1 MNYRGYNQD
10 VKESGVTRIMHYRYS
25 EYDGEPF
32 PTPESLWPYDKVFD
46 FILAYGEDAI
56 DALNELGED
65 QAELLEQLMQDG
77 LLEKAAGRYR
87 LTPRAVNQM
96 QRRAL
101 MEIFAHLP
109 RTGRDGHPTANAG
122 AGAERL
128 EGTRPYQFGDPV
140 SELDLHQSLRNAMA
154 EKAKTPGSP
163 LLPIDFN
170 ENHLEMH
177 LHEGTTS
184 CALCILID
192 MSGSM
197 MRYGRFI
204 AAKKVAMGLSA
215 LVQQRFPQDTVDI
228 VGFYSTAK
236 IIRDSE
242 LPLLMPKPVS
252 THEYS
257 IQVRVPLREADKTH
271 QHFTNLQ
278 MGMQLGRRLLNRRN
292 AAQKIMFIITDG
304 QPTAHLDGE
313 ILNLIYPPSKKTALA
328 TLREAL
334 LCVRSDIRV
343 ASFALIEDYW
353 DMEWV
358 QFTDQLTR
366 LARGVAFYCTGTDLA
381 GCVMES
387 YLSGRRKKAYLT

>member
-1 MNYRGYNQD
+1 
-10 VKESGVTRIMHYRYS
+10 MHYRYG
-25 EYDGEPF
+25 EFAGEPF
-32 PTPESLWPYDKVFD
+32 PTPDSLWPYDKVFD
-46 FILAYGEDAI
+46 FILAYGDDAV

-65 QAELLEQLMQDG
+65 QVQLLDQLMKDG
-77 LLEKAAGRYR
+77 LLEKVAGRYR

-101 MEIFAHLP
+101 MEIFANLP
-109 RTGRDGHPTANAG
+109 RTGRDGHPSAHSG
-122 AGAERL
+122 AGADRL
-128 EGTRPYQFGDPV
+128 EGTRPYQFGDAV
-140 SELDLHQSLRNAMA
+140 SELDLHQSLRNALA
-154 EKAKTPGSP
+154 DGAKNPGSS
-163 LLPIDFN
+163 LLPIQFN
-170 ENHLEMH
+170 EDHLEMH
-177 LHEGTTS
+177 LHEGTTN

-215 LVQQRFPQDTVDI
+215 LVQQSFPQDTVDI

-236 IIRDSE
+236 IIRHSE

-252 THEYS
+252 TNEYS
-257 IQVRVPLREADKTH
+257 IQVRIQLKDAEKTH

-278 MGMQLGRRLLNRRN
+278 MGMQLGRQVLNRRS

-304 QPTAHLDGE
+304 QPTAHLDGQ

-343 ASFALIEDYW
+343 ANFALIEDYW

-366 LARGVAFYCTGTDLA
+366 LARGVAFYCTGSDLA
-381 GCVMES
+381 SCVMES
-387 YLSGRRKKAYLT
+387 YLSGRRKKAYIS

>member
-1 MNYRGYNQD
+1 
-10 VKESGVTRIMHYRYS
+10 MHYQYG
-25 EYDGEPF
+25 EFDGEAF
-32 PTPESLWPYDKVFD
+32 PTPDSLWPYDKVFD
-46 FILAYGEDAI
+46 FILAYGDDAL
-56 DALNELGED
+56 DALNDLGEE
-65 QAELLEQLMQDG
+65 QAQLLDQLMQDG

-101 MEIFAHLP
+101 MEIFANLP
-109 RTGRDGHPTANAG
+109 RTGRDGHPTTHAG
-122 AGAERL
+122 AGADRL

-140 SELDLHQSLRNAMA
+140 SELDLHQSLRNALA
-154 EKAKTPGSP
+154 DHAKTPGTP
-163 LLPIDFN
+163 MLPIEFS

-177 LHEGTTS
+177 LHEGTTN

-236 IIRDSE
+236 MIRHSE

-257 IQVRVPLREADKTH
+257 IQVRIPLKEADKTH

-278 MGMQLGRRLLNRRN
+278 MGMQLGRQVLNRRS

-304 QPTAHLDGE
+304 QPTAHLEGQM
-313 ILNLIYPPSKKTALA
+313 LNLIYPPSKKTAMA

-366 LARGVAFYCTGTDLA
+366 LARGVAFYCTGSDLA
-381 GCVMES
+381 SCVMES
-387 YLSGRRKKAYLT
+387 YLSGRRKKAYLS

>member
-1 MNYRGYNQD
+1 
-10 VKESGVTRIMHYRYS
+10 MHYQYGP
-25 EYDGEPF
+25 YDGDPF
-32 PTPESLWPYDKVFD
+32 ATPESLWPYEKVYD
-46 FILAYGEDAI
+46 FILAYGDDAL
-56 DALNELGED
+56 DALNELDAD
-65 QAELLEQLMQDG
+65 QADLLAQMLQDG
-77 LLEKAAGRYR
+77 VLEKAAGRYR

-101 MEIFAHLP
+101 MEIFANLP
-109 RTGRDGHPTANAG
+109 RSGRDGHPTVNSG
-122 AGAERL
+122 AGADRL

-140 SELDLHQSLRNAMA
+140 SEVDLHQSLRNALA
-154 EKAKTPGSP
+154 DQVKNGDGSGV
-163 LLPIDFN
+163 PIQFS
-170 ENHLEMH
+170 ESHLEMH
-177 LHEGTTS
+177 LHEGHTS
-184 CALCILID
+184 VALCILID

-197 MRYGRFI
+197 MRHGRFI

-228 VGFYSTAK
+228 IGFYSTAK
-236 IIRDSE
+236 LIGQSE
-242 LPLLMPKPVS
+242 LPMLMPKPVS

-257 IQVRVPLREADKTH
+257 IQVRVPLGQADKTH

-278 MGMQLGRRLLNRRN
+278 MGMQLGRQILNRRSGG
-292 AAQKIMFIITDG
+292 QKMMFIVTDG
-304 QPTAHLDGE
+304 QPTAHLEGDM
-313 ILNLIYPPSKKTALA
+313 LHLIYPPSKKTALA

-387 YLSGRRKKAYLT
+387 YLSGRRKKAFIA